1 MLLAL
6 SYHGCAKLPVHTS
19 MGNKYIVFLLFA
31 IFLVSSGIVYEKFFR
46 PADVGAVEWDG
57 VTVLEENMVSLEN
70 KWRFE
75 PSVLETKRGAKVILH
90 IYNQDAYD
98 HGIAIDN
105 FAVNERIFPKSTTT
119 VQFIASEKGEFQFY
133 CSVACG
139 DGHYDQVGK
148 LIVTE

>member
-1 MLLAL
+1 
-6 SYHGCAKLPVHTS
+6 

-31 IFLVSSGIVYEKFFR
+31 AILIGGGVVYEKFYR
-46 PADVGAVEWDG
+46 PKDVGAIAWDG
-57 VTVLEENMVSLEN
+57 VTVFERNIRSLEG
-70 KWRFE
+70 KWHFE
-75 PSVLETKRGAKVILH
+75 PNQLETKRGAKVILH
-90 IYNQDAYD
+90 IYNQDTYD
-98 HGIAIDN
+98 HGFAIDN